1 MGVDDE
7 NLGPLRREGNVYG
20 GCRGGGQIHVQPGAV
35 VEVQAPG
42 HLIALGAGG
51 NQGTGDDVLRRGSGL
66 GGRLADVVVI
76 LGGLPGGQIGGGGR
90 GAVQMAGH
98 GVPIPPQQR
107 RLVHH
112 QAGPAAQA
120 GQGTVVLRYLS
131 QFCGEGGGDKAGV
144 LSQTAEGI
152 GGGASAAAHQ
162 QGPYRQGGQKEGET
176 AAEQAAPL
184 NSRLHSSSS
193 FVSKMSPS
201 GADMDLYAPHRGNMP
216 EGLS

>member
-51 NQGTGDDVLRRGSGL
+51 HQGAGDDVLRRGSGL
-66 GGRLADVVVI
+66 GRRLADVVVI

-90 GAVQMAGH
+90 GAVQMPGH
-98 GVPIPPQQR
+98 GVPIPRSR

-144 LSQTAEGI
+144 LPQTAEGI
-152 GGGASAAAHQ
+152 GGGASPLHTSRAH
-162 QGPYRQGGQKEGET
+162 T
-176 AAEQAAPL
+176 ARVARKRARLRLEQAAPL
-184 NSRLHSSSS
+184 NSGLHSSSS
-193 FVSKMSPS
+193 FTSDVPL